1 MADPSELL
9 ETGLEHHRGGRLA
22 EAEAVYRDVLAN
34 DPENPDALHMLG
46 VIAYQTGRADLAV
59 EMIGGAI
66 AKKPESASCHSNLG
80 LALDA
85 LGRAGDAV
93 ESFRRA
99 LELDPDAADAHSNLG
114 NALRALHQPGEA
126 AEHCRRAAELAPD
139 FSGAHYNLGLALMEM
154 GETADALAAFR
165 RVLEIEPAHVQCHYL
180 VKALAGEDCD
190 SIPPEFV
197 RELFDTHAGEFDRH
211 LRDRLAY
218 RMPEALRDA
227 IVEETGDGAGRTVYD
242 LGCGTGLCGPLLR
255 PLAARLVGSDLSPR
269 MIEKAG
275 ERGVY
280 DETRV
285 EDLLDTLAS
294 AAGEADLVIAADVF
308 VYLGNLEPVFAAT
321 VKALRPGGHFAFSTE
336 DGDGDGFTLLSSAR
350 FAHSEAYV
358 RGLAGGHGFTV
369 LRARAETIRK
379 ERGQPVDG
387 HLYVLRLEPQ
397 GGGAAPETP

>member
-1 MADPSELL
+1 MADPRELL
-9 ETGLEHHRGGRLA
+9 ETGLEHHREGRLA
-22 EAEAVYRDVLAN
+22 DAETVYKQVLGD

-46 VIAYQTGRADLAV
+46 VIAFQTGRANLAV

-66 AKKPESASCHSNLG
+66 AKKPGSASCHSNLG
-80 LALDA
+80 LALNA
-85 LGRAGDAV
+85 LGRAGEAV
-93 ESFRRA
+93 DSFRRA
-99 LELDPDAADAHSNLG
+99 LEIDPDAADPLSNLG
-114 NALRALHQPGEA
+114 NALRALHKPGEA

-165 RVLEIEPAHVQCHYL
+165 RVLEIAPAHVQCHYL

-197 RELFDTHAGEFDRH
+197 RELFDTHAGEFDSH
-211 LRDRLAY
+211 LRDRLGY

-227 IVEETGDGAGRTVYD
+227 IVEETGDGGGRTVYD

-285 EDLLDTLAS
+285 EDLVDTLAS
-294 AAGEADLVIAADVF
+294 AAADADLVIAADVF

-321 VKALRPGGHFAFSTE
+321 AKALRPGGHFAFSIE
-336 DGDGDGFTLLSSAR
+336 DGEGDGFTLLTSAR
-350 FAHSEAYV
+350 FAHSESYV
-358 RGLAGGHGFTV
+358 RGLAAGHGFAV

-379 ERGQPVDG
+379 ERDQPVDG
-387 HLYVLRLEPQ
+387 RLYVLRLEPQ
-397 GGGAAPETP
+397 GGAAAPETS